1 MAEQTPDSSWSILS
15 APVFTPSTSN
25 AIIISNPFRDP
36 TEQDVSQRMFQ
47 LGKSMNIIGPKLISR
62 ERYEAEALG
71 QGAKFEVFAHKL
83 PDERESDDSML
94 WEGID
99 IRRIAFKRGKT
110 SLKKPEELD
119 GPSSSWVAVV
129 SESQE
134 NIGDMRKD
142 DAKAKQLEQ
151 VAAVVRE
158 MKALA
163 RDNIRAHRNIVKLF
177 AWGFDMEDF
186 NSHSLMTPI
195 LVEERAWGT
204 FSELL
209 LTERLSSAERFN
221 LCHDALQGFAALHR
235 DGLYHGDINPKN
247 ILVYQEAENIVAKV
261 SDFSHCGFLPTEP
274 GEMIWYQGT
283 KGWQAPEVSDT
294 LPTSRSDILALEA
307 YSFGLVLW
315 SALGL
320 NGRSPLANAPDDRA
334 ALPKFAH
341 LCIESYDLPIE
352 INNIAMPIMPR
363 LLHSEPNSRFWLSPE
378 MLEDKVPIPGRRL
391 VLQTSTPINLSMDES
406 FNQLDEF
413 IRRRRRQNHPIEQV
427 QPLQFAPL
435 STNPFLKI
443 LMEEAYVRNIA
454 WRLSGLPQLSIP
466 AFKAPDPLAYRPP
479 EATLPT
485 PYNFMSLHQLE
496 KIDQERQ
503 NGVFESLTAETL
515 FDMAI
520 GFYSFDAQRGLIYLR
535 QAAAAGDVR
544 AQALYGGLSA
554 SAKSSSAPAVPSD
567 TFQQWAF
574 DAVATGFTLGTKTTN
589 PLTVQLAASQ
599 FRENSGY
606 NSYQYLE
613 QSGIRSVLS
622 FRMDLQEMRDYLRSS
637 KFQSYIG
644 QLPTDGFDRNSSL
657 HFAALSGDAEIAK
670 EIINRHTDRPWQLN
684 PLNFYNETPLLLACR
699 GGNAGIAK
707 MLLEGGSSGH
717 MRDGSPSPL
726 HWLFALPE
734 PSMNEICELLVTKAK
749 ARLNCIAPE
758 TPMVHFPFYMPA
770 GTPLVWAIAA
780 GSLPAVQLISQSI
793 VKQEN
798 LSASEKETCFE
809 GAIKLAMVRHED
821 EMMKAI
827 IDSAKSIGLSLASVA
842 SEAFDWSVVSV
853 PEDSEDIPITA
864 TPLVGDW
871 KDSIIRTL
879 RHGTTNQNL
888 RRTLAYVNSL
898 QGSRVVDDE
907 MGEAVNIAASFMY
920 LKQVIIQHD
929 SPSTLRL
936 LQRYG
941 STYSKSDLGTAL
953 FINLHHNWAL
963 PSSDRFPTFM
973 DIFRGLI
980 SAGADVNTA
989 NPLPNGLGN
998 TLLHMILRKYSDEK
1012 SSSRILEIRGVVILL
1027 LKVLQSCGA
1036 QINKKNMVG
1045 MTVMDYA
1052 IHNDRN
1058 YKLDEELVDMLYK
1071 WGSKS
1076 TFRLLPGNVEQRIGD
1091 WNSRQ
1096 LEWRQPER
1104 EAVDVRKTGGN
1115 LAILWSDLAAS
1126 RVFVESSDD
1135 DDKEAED
1142 DEEFSNGESEE
1153 GTMIH
1158 GDDVSVLSQ
1167 ATTLG

>member
-1 MAEQTPDSSWSILS
+1 MAEHTPDSSWSIPS
-15 APVFTPSTSN
+15 APIFTPSTSN
-25 AIIISNPFRDP
+25 AVIISNPFRDP
-36 TEQDVSQRMFQ
+36 TEQDVTQRMLQ

-83 PDERESDDSML
+83 PDERETEDCML

-99 IRRIAFKRGKT
+99 IRRIAFKKGKT
-110 SLKKPEELD
+110 PLKKPDELD
-119 GPSSSWVAVV
+119 DPSSSWVAVV
-129 SESQE
+129 SESQD
-134 NIGDMRKD
+134 NISDMRKD
-142 DAKAKQLEQ
+142 DQKAKQLEQ

-163 RDNIRAHRNIVKLF
+163 RDNLRDHRNIVKLF

-186 NSHSLMTPI
+186 NSNSLMTPI

-221 LCHDALQGFAALHR
+221 LCHDALQGFVALHR

-274 GEMIWYQGT
+274 GDMIWYQGT

-294 LPTSRSDILALEA
+294 LPTTKSDILALEA

-320 NGRSPLANAPDDRA
+320 NGRSPLASAPDDRTSI
-334 ALPKFAH
+334 PKFAH
-341 LCIESYDLPIE
+341 RCIESYDLPLE
-352 INNIAMPIMPR
+352 INNIALPVVPR
-363 LLHSEPNSRFWLSPE
+363 LLHHEPNSRFWLSPE
-378 MLEDKVPIPGRRL
+378 ILEEKVSVPGRRL
-391 VLQTSTPINLSMDES
+391 VLQTSAPINLSMDES

-413 IRRRRRQNHPIEQV
+413 IRRRRRQNHPTEQP

-435 STNPFLKI
+435 TTNPFLKL

-454 WRLSGLPQLSIP
+454 WRLSSLRQLSDYRIP

-485 PYNFMSLHQLE
+485 PYNFMTPHQLE

-503 NGVFESLTAETL
+503 SGVFTSLTAETL
-515 FDMAI
+515 FDIAI
-520 GFYSFDAQRGLIYLR
+520 GFYSFDDQRGIIYLR

-554 SAKSSSAPAVPSD
+554 SSKSSSVPAVPSD
-567 TFQQWAF
+567 TSQQWAF
-574 DAVATGFTLGTKTTN
+574 DAVATGFTLGSKLSN
-589 PLTVQLAASQ
+589 PRTVQLATSQ

-606 NSYQYLE
+606 NSYLYL
-613 QSGIRSVLS
+613 QKSGIRSVQS
-622 FRMDLQEMRDYLRSS
+622 FRIDMQAMRDHLGSS
-637 KFQSYIG
+637 KFQSYAG
-644 QLPTDGFDRNSSL
+644 QLPTDGFDRNSIL
-657 HFAALSGDAEIAK
+657 HFAALSGDLEKAK
-670 EIINRHTDRPWQLN
+670 EIIDRYSERPWQLN
-684 PLNFYNETPLLLACR
+684 ALNFYNETPLLLACR
-699 GGNAGIAK
+699 GGNADIAK
-707 MLLEGGSSGH
+707 MLLEGGSSGYG
-717 MRDGSPSPL
+717 RDGVQSPL

-734 PSMNEICELLVTKAK
+734 SSMDEICELLVSKGKAQ
-749 ARLNCIAPE
+749 LNLIAPE
-758 TPMVHFPFYMPA
+758 TPMVHFPFCMPE

-780 GSLPAVQLISQSI
+780 GSLPAVKAISQCI
-793 VKQEN
+793 VRQKE
-798 LSASEKETCFE
+798 LSTLQKESCFK

-821 EMMKAI
+821 EIMKAI
-827 IDSAKSIGLSLASVA
+827 IDAASSKGISLASVA
-842 SEAFDWSVVSV
+842 SEAFDWYVVSV

-871 KDSIIRTL
+871 KDGLIRTL

-898 QGSRVVDDE
+898 QGSRIVDTE
-907 MGEAVNIAASFMY
+907 MGHAVNIATSFMY
-920 LKQVIIQHD
+920 LKQVIKQQD
-929 SPSTLRL
+929 SASTLRL
-936 LQRYG
+936 LQKYG

-953 FINLHHNWAL
+953 FYNLLHNWAL
-963 PSSDRFPTFM
+963 PSSSRFPIFM

-980 SAGADVNTA
+980 SAGADVNMA
-989 NPLPNGLGN
+989 NPLRNGLGN

-1052 IHNDRN
+1052 IHNERS
-1058 YKLDEELVDMLYK
+1058 YKLDEELVDMLYS

-1076 TFRLLPGNVEQRIGD
+1076 TFRLLPGYVEQRIGD

-1096 LEWRQPER
+1096 LEWKQPEP

-1126 RVFVESSDD
+1126 RVDIESSDD
-1135 DDKEAED
+1135 DHED
-1142 DEEFSNGESEE
+1142 DEEYSETESEE
-1153 GTMIH
+1153 GTVIH

-1167 ATTLG
+1167 ATTLA